1 MLFNSYTFLFLYLPV
16 TFAGFFWAGRWGKGV
31 GAAWLAACSL
41 FFYAWWDYRY
51 LALLLGSI
59 CANYLAGSYVA

>member
-1 MLFNSYTFLFLYLPV
+1 MLFNSYAFLFLFLPV
-16 TFAGFFWAGRWGKGV
+16 TLAGYFWVGRWGKGA

-51 LALLLGSI
+51 LALLLG
-59 CANYLAGSYVA
+59 